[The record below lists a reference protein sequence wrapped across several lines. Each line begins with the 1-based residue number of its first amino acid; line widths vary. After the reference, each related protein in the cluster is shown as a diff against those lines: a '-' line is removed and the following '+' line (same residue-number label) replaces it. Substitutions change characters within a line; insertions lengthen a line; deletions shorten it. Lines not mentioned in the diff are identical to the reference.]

1 MAEANKISCGSET
14 NENDLQNVCGPSLS
28 PTPQDAKLNDEV
40 GYSSDAER
48 LQPLKVNAQYL

>member
-1 MAEANKISCGSET
+1 MAEANNISCGSET

-28 PTPQDAKLNDEV
+28 PTLQDAKPNDEV

-48 LQPLKVNAQYL
+48 KQPLKVNA